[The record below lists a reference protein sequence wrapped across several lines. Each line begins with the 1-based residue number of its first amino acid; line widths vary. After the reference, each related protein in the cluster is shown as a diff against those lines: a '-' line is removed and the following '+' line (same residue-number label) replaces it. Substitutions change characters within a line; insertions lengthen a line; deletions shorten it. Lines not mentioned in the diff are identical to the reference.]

1 MRKDEETKDDVTII
15 LPVFRPSIDTE
26 EFLRDLSLQ
35 ASKDHILLVVDNGN
49 TPAITK
55 TLNLFTEGQIDAQI
69 YRVDQN
75 LGWGGAVL
83 LGAEISKTRLVCWAP
98 TNGKLAAKD
107 VLTFI
112 SRALASRKKLVKASR
127 VGRGPVFRVKAIM
140 AGLVHSLML
149 RKPMWDSGGTP
160 TLAEKSFLLGL
171 TGAPRGAA
179 FDAFV
184 LFSATS
190 KGIPIERIKVSY
202 RDLPKARSSWRN
214 GLLSELRLLAEIG
227 FFSKPRED
235 ER

>member
-1 MRKDEETKDDVTII
+1 MRKDEETRDEVTII

-26 EFLRDLSLQ
+26 QFLRDLSLR
-35 ASKDHILLVVDNGN
+35 ANKDHTLLVIDNGN
-49 TPAITK
+49 TPPISK
-55 TLNLFTEGQIDAQI
+55 SLNLVTEGRIGIQI

-98 TNGKLAAKD
+98 TNGKLAAED
-107 VLTFI
+107 VVTFI

-127 VGRGPVFRVKAIM
+127 VGRGPVFRTKAIM
-140 AGLVHSLML
+140 AGLVHSIVL

-171 TGAPRGAA
+171 RGFPSGAA

-184 LFSATS
+184 LFCATS
-190 KGIPIERIKVSY
+190 KNNPIKRVKVKY
-202 RDLPKARSSWRN
+202 RDLPKSRSSWRR
-214 GLLSELRLLAEIG
+214 GLFSELRLLAEIG
-227 FFSKPRED
+227 SFSKPRED
-235 ER
+235 D